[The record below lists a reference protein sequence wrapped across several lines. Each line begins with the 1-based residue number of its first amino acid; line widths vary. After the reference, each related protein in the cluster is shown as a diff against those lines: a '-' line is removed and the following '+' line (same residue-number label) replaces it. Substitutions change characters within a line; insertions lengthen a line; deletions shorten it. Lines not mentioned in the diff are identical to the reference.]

1 MRCQDSELSM
11 QGMSRLSREN
21 RIKRKWRHQKRMSRE
36 RYVKER
42 EASRQQLPRERGV
55 KRNGCEEK
63 EVPRERDV
71 NGNEMPRKLKQTMA
85 LGSRWCL
92 QNVFNR
98 KNGW

>member
-1 MRCQDSELSM
+1 MRSQDSELSM
-11 QGMSRLSREN
+11 QNMSRLSRTGSRESG
-21 RIKRKWRHQKRMSRE
+21 HQKRMSRE

-42 EASRQQLPRERGV
+42 EASREQLPRERGV

-71 NGNEMPRKLKQTMA
+71 NGNEMPRKLKQTTA
-85 LGSRWCL
+85 LGTRWCL
-92 QNVFNR
+92 QNVFNW